1 MGEAGVVDF
10 LDFAPPTCEH
20 GSSYQKDCVA
30 CAVKVLNFYVPASM
44 RLYVEFKAGL
54 YEAGAADRDGFF
66 RVVASGLTP
75 ADALANLRN
84 PLALIAF
91 MEKSEGGEK

>member
-1 MGEAGVVDF
+1 MSEAGVVDF
-10 LDFAPPTCEH
+10 LDFAPPTCDH
-20 GSSYQKDCVA
+20 GSLYQKDCVA
-30 CAVKVLNFYVPASM
+30 CAVKVLNFYVPVSM
-44 RLYVEFKAGL
+44 RLYVQFKSGS

-91 MEKSEGGEK
+91 MDKTGSGE